1 MAGFRIG
8 EAFIETTLDITQI
21 PQGVNNAI
29 AHIHT
34 AGGQQARAAG
44 QHWGQQI
51 SQGMSSSVAP
61 GATTAG
67 QTGGRSFGSGFTLS
81 AGTALKGGLVGL
93 AVTAGALFTSSFTKA
108 LEQGQVT
115 AKLQAQLGAT
125 PAEAKRYGA
134 VAGQLYTHGITD
146 TFEEGADAI
155 KNVMQQGLIP
165 PDATNAQIQSIA
177 GKVTDLSK
185 TFDVDLGGATNAVA
199 QMMKTGLAKNATEAL
214 DVLTRGA
221 QTGADKAGDLA
232 DTFNE
237 YSTQFRKVGLTGA
250 EAMGLLSQGLQGGA
264 RDADLVADSIKE
276 FSIRAVDGSKSTSQ
290 GFQALGLNAQDMA
303 DKVAAGGKTSAGA
316 LDLTLD
322 KLRSIKDPAE
332 RSRVAV
338 MLFGTQAED
347 MGNALYSLDP
357 SHAVDTLGKVS
368 GAADEMGKTLHSGA
382 GARIEQF
389 KRTVEQGFVTLI
401 GDYVLPPLTQLSDL
415 MVKVVAPAFDAAKR
429 IVGGFLTSIGGKDGV
444 GSISGLASSLQGLG
458 RTLLN
463 DLEPAFATF
472 QQTFTEKLLPALA
485 GLWKVITQQLVPAF
499 LSYYEAIAGA
509 VMPILDKL
517 AKLWLDTIA
526 PAVMKVYASISEHLV
541 PVFSALATFIKDR
554 VVPEIQTLG
563 DKLQTFIDRAQ
574 PVITAVSAITVFLA
588 QVAATILGTVIPVV
602 IRLAGPIFTLLFDA
616 LGTAIDLVSTT
627 IGWLVTFGRAVGDM
641 ATATGRF
648 FKQLRDQAVT
658 AFDGTVAAARAAW
671 SWITT
676 SVANLKTSVLKT
688 WDAMWS
694 AVHDTLTTWWGRLQK
709 DITAAW
715 TWARTSFTNLK
726 TDTTRTWTELWTAVR
741 DRFTGTWATVHG
753 YIDAAWSWLRTS
765 FTNLRTS
772 VTGTWSQTWNSIYST
787 ATSLGSKV
795 KTAVNSLKD
804 SVVGAF
810 TKAKDGVSK
819 AWNQLS
825 DITKKPVNFIIG
837 TVYTKGIKALWDKVA
852 KWVGLGSLPA
862 APKLLAAGGTV
873 GPQPGMYNSPTAI
886 VGEGNSSYPEYV
898 IPTDPKYRKRA
909 LALYQSAGTQLM
921 DIGGIVGSVW
931 GGVKDVG
938 STVAGGAKDVGGY
951 IADKAKDLARGAL
964 GPFFSAG
971 MKLVNTLLNQIPGVS
986 TPFGQVMK
994 GVPKKVAGGILS
1006 FLTGKDKEAND
1017 DGGGGGMYLGTVSS
1031 GVTQWTGV
1039 VHSALAKL
1047 GQSMSWTS
1055 TVLRRMNQESGG
1067 NPNIVNTWDSNW
1079 RAGTPSVGLMQVI
1092 GPTFRAYAGPYGGT
1106 GPFKYGVSVNPLA
1119 NTFAG
1124 LNYAQHRYGSL
1135 SALNRPGGYDQ
1146 GGWLPPGATLAVNK
1160 TGKPEAVLTAEEA
1173 AAFKQMIS
1181 NPQQLGGMNIA
1192 INTVFPPSREQ
1203 SRQIAGWLADDMR
1216 ESIRKKERA
1225 HR

>member
-51 SQGMSSSVAP
+51 SQGMSSTVAP

-81 AGTALKGGLVGL
+81 AGTALKGGLIGL
-93 AVTAGALFTSSFTKA
+93 AATAGALFTSSFSKA

-115 AKLQAQLGAT
+115 AKLQAQLGTT

-165 PDATNAQIQSIA
+165 PDATNAQIQSIS

-185 TFDVDLGGATNAVA
+185 TFDIDLGGATNAVA

-237 YSTQFRKVGLTGA
+237 YSTQFGKVGLTGA
-250 EAMGLLSQGLQGGA
+250 QAMGLLSQGLQGGA
-264 RDADLVADSIKE
+264 RDADIVADSIKE
-276 FSIRAVDGSKSTSQ
+276 FSIRAVDGSKTTSQ

-303 DKVAAGGKTSAGA
+303 EKVAAGGKTSAGA

-332 RSRVAV
+332 QSRVAV

-347 MGNALYSLDP
+347 MGKALYSLDP

-368 GAADEMGKTLHSGA
+368 GAADDMGKTLHSGA
-382 GARIEQF
+382 GARIQQF
-389 KRTVEQGFVTLI
+389 KRTVEQSFVTLV
-401 GDYVLPPLTQLSDL
+401 GDYVLPPLTKLSDL
-415 MVKVVAPAFDAAKR
+415 MVKVVGPAFDTAKR
-429 IVGGFLTSIGGKDGV
+429 IIGGFLTSVGAKTGIGSVSDFTTT
-444 GSISGLASSLQGLG
+444 LQNLG

-463 DLEPAFATF
+463 DLEPAFSTIEHTF
-472 QQTFTEKLLPALA
+472 MQKVLPALT
-485 GLWKVITQQLVPAF
+485 GLWNVVTQQLVPAF
-499 LSYYEAIAGA
+499 LAYYQAIASA
-509 VMPILDKL
+509 VLPILDKL
-517 AKLWLDTIA
+517 AKLWLNTIA
-526 PAVMKVYASISEHLV
+526 PAVMKVYSTFAEHLV
-541 PVFSALATFIKDR
+541 PVLSAMATFVKDR
-554 VVPEIQTLG
+554 VVPEIKNLG
-563 DKLQTFIDRAQ
+563 DKLQTFVDRAQ
-574 PVITAVSAITVFLA
+574 PVITVVSAVTVFLA
-588 QVAATILGTVIPVV
+588 QAAATILGTVIPVV

-627 IGWLVTFGRAVGDM
+627 IGWLVSFGRAVGDM

-648 FKQLRDQAVT
+648 FKQLWDQAVA
-658 AFDGTVAAARAAW
+658 AFDGTIDAARAAW

-676 SVANLKTSVLKT
+676 SVSNLKTSVTRT
-688 WDAMWS
+688 WDALWG
-694 AVHDTLTTWWGRLQK
+694 AVHDTFTTWWGRLKK
-709 DITAAW
+709 DVTGAW

-726 TDTTRTWTELWTAVR
+726 TDTTRIWTDMWTAVR
-741 DRFTGTWATVHG
+741 DRFTSMWATIHRD
-753 YIDAAWSWLRTS
+753 IDAAWKWLRGS
-765 FTNLRTS
+765 FTTLRTT
-772 VTGTWSQTWNSIYST
+772 VTGTWSSMWNSIYST
-787 ATSLGSKV
+787 GTSMWAKV
-795 KTAVNSLKD
+795 KKGVNDLKD
-804 SVVGAF
+804 AVVGAF
-810 TKAKDGVSK
+810 NKAKDSVSTS
-819 AWNQLS
+819 WNKLN

-852 KWVGLGSLPA
+852 KWVGLGTLPA

-873 GPQPGMYNSPTAI
+873 GTQPGIYNRPTAI

-909 LALYQSAGTQLM
+909 LALYRSAGTQLM
-921 DIGGIVGSVW
+921 DIGGIIGSAW
-931 GGVKDVG
+931 GGVKGVG
-938 STVAGGAKDVGGY
+938 STIAGGAKDVGGY
-951 IADKAKDLARGAL
+951 VADKAKDLARGAL
-964 GPFFSAG
+964 APFFSAG

-986 TPFGQVMK
+986 TPYGQLMK
-994 GVPKKVAGGILS
+994 AVPKKVAGGILS
-1006 FLTGKDKEAND
+1006 FLKGKDKAANSD
-1017 DGGGGGMYLGTVSS
+1017 SNGMYMGSVS
-1031 GVTQWTGV
+1031 TGV
-1039 VHSALAKL
+1039 SQWSTVVRSVLNKL
-1047 GQSMSWTS
+1047 GQSLAWTS

-1092 GPTFRAYAGPYGGT
+1092 GPTFRAYAGPYGST
-1106 GPFKYGVSVNPLA
+1106 GPFKYGVSVNPTA
-1119 NTFAG
+1119 NTYAG
-1124 LNYAQHRYGSL
+1124 VNYAIHRYGSL
-1135 SALNRPGGYDQ
+1135 AALNRAGGYDQ
-1146 GGWLPPGATLAVNK
+1146 GGWLPPGATLAVNA

-1173 AAFKQMIS
+1173 AAFKQMIT
-1181 NPQQLGGMNIA
+1181 NPNQLGGLNIA
-1192 INTVFPPSREQ
+1192 INTVFPPTREQ